1 MILRALGYKLS
12 IIKENSLKD
21 IRDTKIQDYELNA
34 TKALIAAE
42 MTLELQQVLLSLKD
56 QHNRTEAEVKGI
68 TDAIEFETKSVQNWK
83 TQLQVIKS
91 WK

>member
-56 QHNRTEAEVKGI
+56 QHNRTEAEIKGI

>member
-83 TQLQVIKS
+83 T
-91 WK
+91 